1 MDSVAPLTPEEDA
14 KYDNID
20 FDLEVYRCPNDYIV
34 VQCSAVPS
42 TES

>member
-20 FDLEVYRCPNDYIV
+20 FDLEVYRCP
-34 VQCSAVPS
+34 VQKVTVLYCSKICLL
-42 TES
+42 